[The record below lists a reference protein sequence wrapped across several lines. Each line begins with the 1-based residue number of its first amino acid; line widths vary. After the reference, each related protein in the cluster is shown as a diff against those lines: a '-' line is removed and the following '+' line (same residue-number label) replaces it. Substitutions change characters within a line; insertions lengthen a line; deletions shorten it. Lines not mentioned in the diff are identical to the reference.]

1 MVGDNGVILISR
13 YRISEV
19 ESFFIDLETGVY
31 ETDRWQ
37 YE

>member
-1 MVGDNGVILISR
+1 MVGDNGVIV
-13 YRISEV
+13 ISEV

-31 ETDRWQ
+31 ETDIWQ